1 MTYTPQDVGDFVPP
15 QQTDDGGLAG
25 VWDNHAEVMLA
36 YEQWLGSFTGRY
48 DTFDAVELLWR
59 FRQRGGEGL
68 GDVVAELTTVATSGT
83 YDIELR
89 NAANTT
95 SDSATG
101 ITSGTTTT
109 TLAVTPAVEDDYYE
123 IGITRTSGS
132 THKQVQAICLHS
144 EAPATPGD
152 VPGYRPKDGTFDW
165 LQPDF
170 PISVE
175 HMTRLLD
182 GPGAIVRDRPHCLFS
197 HFVPTRALDLVKAEP
212 DYAIWGRQA
221 TAGDTNQP
229 MQVGYGG
236 LFIDGPVARTVHIDA
251 FVLATDNAAVQG
263 VIRIGGW
270 SWEPTTGAWDST
282 TVELSPGWHDVVAG
296 IGSTTNGEAG
306 VWHALQ
312 IWRS

>member
-1 MTYTPQDVGDFVPP
+1 MTYAPQDVDDFVPP
-15 QQTDDGGLAG
+15 QQTDSGSLAG
-25 VWDNHAEVMLA
+25 VWNNHQEVMLA
-36 YEQWLGSFTGRY
+36 YEQWLGSFAGLYETDG
-48 DTFDAVELLWR
+48 ANELLWR

-68 GDVVAELTTVATSGT
+68 GDVVADIITVASSGT

-101 ITSGTTTT
+101 IGSGTTTT
-109 TLAVTPAVEDDYYE
+109 TLAVAPVVEDDYYE
-123 IGITRTSGS
+123 IGVTRVTGS
-132 THKQVQAICLHS
+132 SHKELQAFCIHS
-144 EAPATPGD
+144 EAPATPTD
-152 VPGYRPKDGTFDW
+152 VPGFRPKDGSFNW
-165 LQPDF
+165 LQPDYA
-170 PISVE
+170 IAVE

-182 GPGAIVRDRPHCLFS
+182 GPGAIVRDRPHCLFA
-197 HFVPTRALDLVKAEP
+197 HFVPTRALALVKAEP
-212 DYAIWGRQA
+212 DFIIWGRQA

-236 LFIDGPVARTVHIDA
+236 LLIDGPVARTVHIDA
-251 FVLATDNAAVQG
+251 FVLATDNADIQG

-270 SWEPTTGAWDST
+270 SWEPTTGAWDET

-296 IGSTTNGEAG
+296 IDSTTNNEAG
-306 VWHALQ
+306 IWHALQ